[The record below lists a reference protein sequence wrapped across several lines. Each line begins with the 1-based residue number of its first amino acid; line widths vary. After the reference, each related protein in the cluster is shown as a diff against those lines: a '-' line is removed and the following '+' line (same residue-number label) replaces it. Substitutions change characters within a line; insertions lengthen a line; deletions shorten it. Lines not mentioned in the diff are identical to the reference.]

1 MPDAKKVTEM
11 LIKKSPTVFIAS
23 VDAEGFPN
31 LKAMSPP
38 RKIVGITTYYFITT
52 TSSLRVAQFRDNRK
66 ASIYFCDPRHF
77 VGVMLKGTM
86 EVLEDCKNKKML
98 WLETDTV
105 YYKGGLSDPDY
116 CVLKFTA
123 SSGRLYRNFSATD
136 FRI

>member
-77 VGVMLKGTM
+77 VGVMLKGTTVFLSLPPAAVAFI
-86 EVLEDCKNKKML
+86 ETSAQQTSEFSFLRENHPEGDCS
-98 WLETDTV
+98 TSRVDV
-105 YYKGGLSDPDY
+105 
-116 CVLKFTA
+116 
-123 SSGRLYRNFSATD
+123 
-136 FRI
+136 IH

>member
-1 MPDAKKVTEM
+1 MADVRKVTEM
-11 LIKKSPTVFIAS
+11 LIKKSPTAFIAS

-38 RKIVGITTYYFITT
+38 RKTVGITTYYFITT

-86 EVLEDCKNKKML
+86 EVLEDLKNKKML

-123 SSGRLYRNFSATD
+123 SSARLYRNFAATD
-136 FRI
+136 FGI